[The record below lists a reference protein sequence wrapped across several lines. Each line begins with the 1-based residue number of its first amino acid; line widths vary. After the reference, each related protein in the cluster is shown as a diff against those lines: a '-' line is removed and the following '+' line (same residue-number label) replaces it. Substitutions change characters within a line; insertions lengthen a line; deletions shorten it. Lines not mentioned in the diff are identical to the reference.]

1 MATDDLA
8 GARAD
13 LATVCNASNAE
24 VSPQRLLAMG
34 ALAEVD
40 FRLGSWDAS
49 LAAAEH
55 ALSLAQDTEQ
65 VWVQGFLHSAAVL
78 VCAGRGDWARA
89 DDHLA
94 AARNLAEQ
102 LGDLA
107 TFAVCENAGVHI
119 AWCRSDPAEV
129 VARSA
134 FLHSLGGGP
143 THEPGLTQW
152 PIQYV
157 SALVELGRLDEAEPE
172 IEEFEALARDRGCQ
186 SRLAGLA
193 RVRGELATARRDHK
207 VARASFE
214 AALELDHGAVSA
226 LDAALGQAAF
236 GRFLRRRGEKRA
248 AVTRLEDA
256 KSRLSALGARPF
268 AARVDEELAA
278 CGVTPRRRTVELPQQ
293 LTPQERTIATLVC
306 QGLTNQEVAQQL
318 VLSVKTVSYHLGNV
332 YAKLGVHSRTRL
344 AAVWSAGS

>member
-1 MATDDLA
+1 MVGRIEEALAVLESVPSDPMLVRGYSHQLAARGALRVATDDLA
-8 GARAD
+8 GARGD
-13 LATVCNASNAE
+13 LAIVCNASNAE

-248 AVTRLEDA
+248 AVTRLDGRQDA
-256 KSRLSALGARPF
+256 
-268 AARVDEELAA
+268 
-278 CGVTPRRRTVELPQQ
+278 
-293 LTPQERTIATLVC
+293 
-306 QGLTNQEVAQQL
+306 AQ
-318 VLSVKTVSYHLGNV
+318 
-332 YAKLGVHSRTRL
+332 RTRG
-344 AAVWSAGS
+344 AAVRRLASTRSSPPAESLRAGAPSSCRSS